1 MSTSP
6 SLSTAPGGYDPDA
19 PVLLITGC
27 STGFGHALAERA
39 LARGLRVAV
48 TARRLESVLE
58 LCDHY
63 PQQAL
68 PLAMDVTRPHEV
80 VTGIAA
86 AIDTF
91 GQLDVVV
98 NNAGYGLFG
107 GVEEVTGEQLR
118 AQFETNVFGALAVT
132 RAVLPQLRRQGS
144 GHLLQISSV
153 AGQGALPGLGLYC
166 ASKWALEAFSQALAA
181 EVAPLGI
188 GVTIIEPGAFA
199 TDFGTRSLVVAD
211 AMPEYA
217 NTVGVVREGFASMDR
232 SRIGDPIRAAE
243 VMMEVVE
250 AAEPPLRLAL
260 GGDSLET
267 IRAELAGRQAEL
279 ERWEDTSRSVNR
291 TPAA

>member
-1 MSTSP
+1 MKTNQ
-6 SLSTAPGGYDPDA
+6 TDRKAWF
-19 PVLLITGC
+19 ITGS
-27 STGFGHALAERA
+27 STGFGRALAERV
-39 LARGLRVAV
+39 LERGDRKVA
-48 TARRLESVLE
+48 TARRPEAVEDLVER
-58 LCDHY
+58 Y
-63 PQQAL
+63 PERAL
-68 PLAMDVTRPHEV
+68 ALRLDVTDLAQV
-80 VTGIAA
+80 KGAVSA
-86 AIDTF
+86 AIERF
-91 GQLDVVV
+91 GRLYVVV

-107 GVEEVTGEQLR
+107 GVEEVTEEQLR
-118 AQFETNVFGALAVT
+118 AQFETNVYGALAVT

-166 ASKWALEAFSQALAA
+166 ASKWTLEAFSQALAT

-188 GVTIIEPGAFA
+188 GVTIIEQGAFA
-199 TDFGTRSLVVAD
+199 KDFGTRSLVVAD

-232 SRIGDPIRAAE
+232 SRIGDPTRAAE

-267 IRAELAGRQAEL
+267 IRAELAGKQAEL
-279 ERWEDTSRSVNR
+279 ERWEDASRSVDR

>member
-1 MSTSP
+1 MKTNQ
-6 SLSTAPGGYDPDA
+6 TDRKAWF
-19 PVLLITGC
+19 ITGS
-27 STGFGHALAERA
+27 STGFGRALGERVLERGDRVVATARRPETVEDLVERYPERA
-39 LARGLRVAV
+39 LTLQ
-48 TARRLESVLE
+48 L
-58 LCDHY
+58 
-63 PQQAL
+63 
-68 PLAMDVTRPHEV
+68 DVTDPAQV
-80 VTGIAA
+80 KGAVSA
-86 AIDTF
+86 AIERF
-91 GQLDVVV
+91 GRLDVVV

-107 GVEEVTGEQLR
+107 GVEEVTEEQLR

-211 AMPEYA
+211 AMPEYV

>member
-1 MSTSP
+1 MKTNQ
-6 SLSTAPGGYDPDA
+6 TDRKAWF
-19 PVLLITGC
+19 ITGS
-27 STGFGHALAERA
+27 STGFGRALAERV
-39 LARGLRVAV
+39 LELGDRVVA
-48 TARRLESVLE
+48 TARRPKAVEDLVER
-58 LCDHY
+58 Y
-63 PQQAL
+63 PERAL
-68 PLAMDVTRPHEV
+68 ALRLDVTDPAQV
-80 VTGIAA
+80 KGAVSA
-86 AIDTF
+86 AIERF
-91 GQLDVVV
+91 GRLDVVV

-166 ASKWALEAFSQALAA
+166 ASKWVLEAFSQALAA

-267 IRAELAGRQAEL
+267 IRAELAGKQAEL
-279 ERWEDTSRSVNR
+279 ERWEDASRSVDR

>member
-1 MSTSP
+1 MKTNQ
-6 SLSTAPGGYDPDA
+6 TDRKAWF
-19 PVLLITGC
+19 ITGS
-27 STGFGHALAERA
+27 STGFGRALGERVLERGDRVVATARRPETVEDLVERYPERA
-39 LARGLRVAV
+39 LTLQ
-48 TARRLESVLE
+48 L
-58 LCDHY
+58 
-63 PQQAL
+63 
-68 PLAMDVTRPHEV
+68 DVTDPAQV
-80 VTGIAA
+80 KGAVSA
-86 AIDTF
+86 AIERF
-91 GQLDVVV
+91 GRLDVVV

-211 AMPEYA
+211 AMPEYV

>member
-1 MSTSP
+1 MKTNQ
-6 SLSTAPGGYDPDA
+6 TDRKAWF
-19 PVLLITGC
+19 ITGS
-27 STGFGHALAERA
+27 STGFGRALAERV
-39 LARGLRVAV
+39 LERGDRVVA
-48 TARRLESVLE
+48 TARRPETVEDLVER
-58 LCDHY
+58 Y
-63 PQQAL
+63 PERAL
-68 PLAMDVTRPHEV
+68 ALRLDVTDPAQV
-80 VTGIAA
+80 KGAVSA
-86 AIDTF
+86 AIERF
-91 GQLDVVV
+91 GRLDVVV

-107 GVEEVTGEQLR
+107 GVEEVTEEQLR

-166 ASKWALEAFSQALAA
+166 ASNWALEAFSQALAA

>member
-1 MSTSP
+1 MKTNQ
-6 SLSTAPGGYDPDA
+6 TDRKAWF
-19 PVLLITGC
+19 ITGS
-27 STGFGHALAERA
+27 STGFGRALAERV
-39 LARGLRVAV
+39 LERGDRVVA
-48 TARRLESVLE
+48 TARRPETVEDLVER
-58 LCDHY
+58 Y
-63 PQQAL
+63 PERAL
-68 PLAMDVTRPHEV
+68 TLQLDVTDQAQV
-80 VTGIAA
+80 KGAVSA
-86 AIDTF
+86 AIERF
-91 GQLDVVV
+91 WRLDVVV

-132 RAVLPQLRRQGS
+132 RAVLPQLRKQGS

-279 ERWEDTSRSVNR
+279 ERWEDTSRSVDR